1 MYVPLVLFSYV
12 NLFFKEIFH
21 ATCKYYCA
29 LETCTYKWGFWVT
42 KNDWQAS
49 IKLNNGHPCR
59 QLEKMAMCESKK
71 NNFKVT
77 DYNNI
82 KVTHDWY

>member
-1 MYVPLVLFSYV
+1 MQILLCAGNMYIQMRVLS
-12 NLFFKEIFH
+12 N
-21 ATCKYYCA
+21 
-29 LETCTYKWGFWVT
+29 